1 MLKKQAKDVLSVE
14 NSNGNNYN
22 VKLIISIIN
31 ENENQPLIKVLN
43 KTIKELMDIYRDKI
57 IPEEDYY
64 QYFSRFKDYVK
75 NWEGERREILY
86 EQGMNFE
93 EITQEKIDNHCKPG
107 PKPKKIK

>member
-14 NSNGNNYN
+14 NSNGDNYN

-57 IPEEDYY
+57 IPEEDY
-64 QYFSRFKDYVK
+64 
-75 NWEGERREILY
+75 
-86 EQGMNFE
+86 
-93 EITQEKIDNHCKPG
+93 
-107 PKPKKIK
+107 